1 MFAFD
6 FQLFYSGF
14 DCRFPFVPRYFF
26 SFYGS
31 LIVFCLSVLCS
42 VFFSDL
48 EPTGDSFAC

>member
-14 DCRFPFVPRYFF
+14 DYRFSLCSSLFF
-26 SFYGS
+26 QLLWF
-31 LIVFCLSVLCS
+31 FDSVLS
-42 VFFSDL
+42 FSTVFFLSDL